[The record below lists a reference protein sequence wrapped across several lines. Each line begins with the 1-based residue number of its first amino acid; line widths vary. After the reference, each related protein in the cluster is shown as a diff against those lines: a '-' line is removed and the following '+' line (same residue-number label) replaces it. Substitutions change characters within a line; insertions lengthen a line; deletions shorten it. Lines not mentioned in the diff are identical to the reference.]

1 MSDTSGNVG
10 IRIRMQM
17 SEESIRII
25 NAHAERP
32 RKFALALRSGLGQ
45 ALDETASYI
54 KRTKFTGFR
63 RGTLGGKR
71 DMIAVRTGSLRQSV
85 DSKVD
90 EPDSGWIG
98 VDGGPASQYAAVIL
112 GGDAVTIRPRQ
123 ARHLWIPVGD
133 NVDAGGRMR
142 ISPREAMGRR
152 GKRGGRLLSIFKSR
166 RGNLVAVLR
175 DKVPGVR
182 RRGGKLLFVLKD
194 SVTVEGR
201 DALAKGADEM
211 RDRMAEVIGQRI
223 NAALTEETA

>member
-1 MSDTSGNVG
+1 
-10 IRIRMQM
+10 
-17 SEESIRII
+17 
-25 NAHAERP
+25 
-32 RKFALALRSGLGQ
+32 
-45 ALDETASYI
+45 
-54 KRTKFTGFR
+54 
-63 RGTLGGKR
+63 
-71 DMIAVRTGSLRQSV
+71 MIAVRTGSLRQSV